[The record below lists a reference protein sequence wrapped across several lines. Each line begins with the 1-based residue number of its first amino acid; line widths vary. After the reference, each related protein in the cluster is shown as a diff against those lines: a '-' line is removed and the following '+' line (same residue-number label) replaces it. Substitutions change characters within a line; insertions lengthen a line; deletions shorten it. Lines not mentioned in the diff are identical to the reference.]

1 MKTVEIMA
9 PVGNWECLQA
19 AIQGGCNAVYFGV
32 EQLNMRARAT
42 NNFILEDLKEIG
54 EKCKQAKIK
63 SYLTVNTILYDHDI
77 QLMKKIVDAAKEA
90 DITSII
96 ISDVAALQYCKE
108 KGVSCH
114 ISTQANITNIETVK
128 FYALFADVMVLARE
142 LTLQQVGSIVKEIE
156 KENIRGPS
164 GELVCIEIFA
174 HGALCVAVSG
184 KCYMSLHTYNSS
196 ANRGACLQ
204 NCRRSYIVT
213 DKETGEELEIDNEFI
228 MSPKD
233 LCTIDFLDKVLDTGV
248 TVLKLEGR
256 ARAPEYVYTVTKC
269 YREAADA
276 VLTNTYTPERI
287 MKWKEALS
295 TVYNRGFWEGYYLG
309 KKLGEW
315 SGVYGSQAT
324 KTKIYK
330 GSVTNWYAQPQ
341 VAAVDLDAGDLVVG
355 DEILI
360 TGPTTGVIQTRVD
373 SLFQEEKASMI
384 GKQNSIISFPLSQK
398 IRPKDKVYVLKAKE
412 EGKQ

>member
-1 MKTVEIMA
+1 MKTVEIMS

-19 AIQGGCNAVYFGV
+19 AIQAGCNSVYFGV
-32 EQLNMRARAT
+32 EQLNMRARST
-42 NNFILEDLKEIG
+42 NNFTVDDLKEIASH
-54 EKCKQAKIK
+54 CKKANIK
-63 SYLTVNTILYDHDI
+63 SYLTVNTILYDHDMH
-77 QLMKKIVDAAKEA
+77 LMKKIIDTAKESG
-90 DITSII
+90 ITAII
-96 ISDVAALQYCKE
+96 ISDLAALQYCKE
-108 KGVSCH
+108 KGVISH
-114 ISTQANITNIETVK
+114 ISTQANITNLETVK
-128 FYALFADVMVLARE
+128 FFSLFADVMVLARE
-142 LTLQQVGSIVKEIE
+142 LTLQQVASIVKGIE
-156 KENIRGPS
+156 DENICGPS
-164 GELVCIEIFA
+164 GQLIRIEIFA

-233 LCTIDFLDKVLDTGV
+233 LCTIDFLDKVLDSGV

-256 ARAPEYVYTVTKC
+256 ARPPEYVYTVTKC

-276 VLTNTYTPERI
+276 VIKKEYTTEKI
-287 MKWKEALS
+287 KKWKEELG

-315 SGVYGSQAT
+315 SGVYGSKAT

-330 GSVTNWYAQPQ
+330 GSVVNWYAQQ
-341 VAAVDLDAGDLVVG
+341 KVAAVFLDAGDIIVG

-360 TGPTTGVIQTRVD
+360 TGETTGVIQTRVE
-373 SLFQEEKASMI
+373 SLYQNEKTSVI
-384 GKQNSIISFPLSQK
+384 GKQNNIISFPIEHK
-398 IRPKDKVYVLKAKE
+398 VRAKDKVYVLKNKE
-412 EGKQ
+412 DIKE